1 MSEGLKQRI
10 AGTIVLGLLG
20 VIVLPLI
27 IDFADPAKIDRSTK
41 IPPAPSIQAVAL
53 DKAQRPSNVSEKTTL
68 NPLFD
73 KTLSKPAKLD
83 GVPSGLNSNNL
94 PNAWIIQVGSFI
106 DASKSLE
113 LQQNLVEDGHKA
125 FTEKV
130 KIEGEY
136 HHRVY
141 IGPKLDRRRAL
152 IVKADVDAKFDTD
165 SIVLLYEP

>member
-1 MSEGLKQRI
+1 M
-10 AGTIVLGLLG
+10 
-20 VIVLPLI
+20 
-27 IDFADPAKIDRSTK
+27 
-41 IPPAPSIQAVAL
+41 
-53 DKAQRPSNVSEKTTL
+53 L

-73 KTLSKPAKLD
+73 KILSKPAKLD
-83 GVPSGLNSNNL
+83 GVSSGLNSNNL

-141 IGPKLDRRRAL
+141 IGPKLNRRRAL
-152 IVKADVDAKFDTD
+152 SVKVDVDAKFDTD